1 MRFVSSRLKAG
12 NWEIPMYVEMRPPTT
27 DYAINWRGIAGLAA
41 MALGSMLGW
50 IAIVSG
56 FRAVLR

>member
-12 NWEIPMYVEMRPPTT
+12 NWEIQMHFHMKPDTAGYE
-27 DYAINWRGIAGLAA
+27 INWRGVAGLAA

-50 IAIVSG
+50 FVIITG
-56 FRAVLR
+56 FRSILR